1 MPTCDDRI
9 IGEGKAL
16 AIQTGPN
23 DTVTVRGSPAD
34 VEGAVKEINEV
45 VEEAKT
51 DEIES
56 GYVCPSFGSAIGMGA
71 KTLSNR

>member
-1 MPTCDDRI
+1 MLTHGHRI

-16 AIQTGPN
+16 AIGIGP
-23 DTVTVRGSPAD
+23 DDLVTIRGAHAD
-34 VEGAVKEINEV
+34 VADAIKEINQV

-56 GYVCPSFGSAIGMGA
+56 GYVCPGF
-71 KTLSNR
+71 NHRHEN